1 MKTKNHK
8 GRNAL
13 TRNESSKSKLKK
25 LSKQQEQINLQDKLN
40 QEKLIQEYKE
50 FIPQMS
56 EIEKQLFYLLAD
68 R

>member
-1 MKTKNHK
+1 
-8 GRNAL
+8 
-13 TRNESSKSKLKK
+13 LKK

>member
-1 MKTKNHK
+1 MKSKNK
-8 GRNAL
+8 KNP
-13 TRNESSKSKLKK
+13 KSKLKK

-56 EIEKQLFYLLAD
+56 DIEKQLFYLLTD